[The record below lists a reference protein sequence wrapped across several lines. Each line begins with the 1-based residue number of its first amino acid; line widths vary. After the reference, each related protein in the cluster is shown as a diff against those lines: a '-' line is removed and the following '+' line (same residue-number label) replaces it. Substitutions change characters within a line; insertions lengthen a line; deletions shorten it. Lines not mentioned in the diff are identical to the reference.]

1 MILGISHKILKVSVK
16 IYNLIFN
23 ITLSKHW
30 TYFENFRYDFF
41 PSGHSLEKEHYFHT
55 VSNLTTVLPVGANK
69 ALLDLILMPL
79 LNQFKEKFE
88 EEENKDSPPELIV
101 AAIRFEF
108 QTLKS

>member
-1 MILGISHKILKVSVK
+1 M
-16 IYNLIFN
+16 
-23 ITLSKHW
+23 
-30 TYFENFRYDFF
+30 
-41 PSGHSLEKEHYFHT
+41 
-55 VSNLTTVLPVGANK
+55 GANK

-101 AAIRFEF
+101 AAIRLEF